1 MLDFSFSSTC
11 PFVTFMD
18 DPIFDYVA
26 STFVVVIQVMLVLEV
41 TLKRTGDTYLHGCFS
56 CFECL
61 SMTFSRSATV
71 KFEEL
76 LSSQA
81 QAILI
86 SICYLSRKRE
96 ALNAEPLA
104 GKLAGTLLFFYLT
117 LFTGDTVQALIGLY
131 CFSYFCLSF
140 GSFESF
146 FTTDVTMGTLLE
158 L

>member
-11 PFVTFMD
+11 PFVTLID
-18 DPIFDYVA
+18 DPIFDYA
-26 STFVVVIQVMLVLEV
+26 DSTFVVAIQVMLVFEV
-41 TLKRTGDTYLHGCFS
+41 TLNKTGDTYLHGCFS

-104 GKLAGTLLFFYLT
+104 GKLAGTLLFFYLN
-117 LFTGDTVQALIGLY
+117 LYTGYTVQALMGLY
-131 CFSYFCLSF
+131 CFLYFCLSS

-146 FTTDVTMGTLLE
+146 FTTDVTIGTLLE